1 MVTISTAIAA
11 PTPLSLD
18 EFLQLPEKD
27 GIFELV
33 DGEVIRK
40 VSPKFFHAKLAVTL
54 GILLSEW
61 AIGRGELG
69 VEWAAILKK
78 GDRDWVPVPDLTY
91 LSYERLGD
99 RTLGN
104 EACPIPPDLV
114 VEIVSPGQSFGEI
127 VQKAT
132 DYLKAGVGRVWIVE
146 PEAQSLTIFCAEALP
161 QTYRDDAPIADPA
174 LPDLTLTARS
184 LFQRAGLSPKQPGDA
199 GA

>member
-1 MVTISTAIAA
+1 MVTISTPIAA
-11 PTPLSLD
+11 PKLLSLT
-18 EFLQLPEKD
+18 EFLQLPEND

-40 VSPKFFHAKLAVTL
+40 VSPKFFHAKLAITL
-54 GILLSEW
+54 GTLLSEW
-61 AIGRGELG
+61 ATGRGELG
-69 VEWAAILKK
+69 VEWAVILKK

-99 RTLGN
+99 RPLGN

-114 VEIVSPGQSFGEI
+114 VEILSPGQSFGAI

-146 PEAQSLTIFCAEALP
+146 PEAQSLTVFAADGLP
-161 QTYRDDAPIADPA
+161 QTYRDDTPIADPT
-174 LPDLTLTARS
+174 LPDLTWTVRS
-184 LFQRAGLSPKQPGDA
+184 LFQRAGLPH
-199 GA
+199 